1 MTVELL
7 LILLTAVL
15 INNPVLYYFLGLCPY
30 LGVSNKVDMALGMG
44 MAVTFVLTVAAC
56 LTWLINNLVIFYL
69 LNTSSLHI
77 DLGFLRFIIFIF
89 VIAGTVQL
97 VEMFLRKFFP
107 SLYEKF
113 GIFLPLITTNCAILG
128 CCLWIDV
135 KGYNLV
141 AGEQNVAASW
151 KFAQALLFGLGNGLG
166 FTLAICLMAGIRE
179 RLNFSDVPRDFRGVG
194 ISLIVAAIL
203 AMAFMGFSGIGG

>member
-1 MTVELL
+1 MIAELL

-30 LGVSNKVDMALGMG
+30 LGVSNKVDMAFGMG
-44 MAVTFVLTVAAC
+44 MAVTFVMTVAVS
-56 LTWLINNLVIFYL
+56 LTWVINNLIIFYL
-69 LNTSSLHI
+69 NSGHNI
-77 DLGFLRFIIFIF
+77 DLGFLRYIIFIF

-107 SLYEKF
+107 SLYDRF

-141 AGEQNVAASW
+141 AGQEGVAVSW
-151 KFAQALLFGLGNGLG
+151 KFVQSLLFGIGNGLG

-179 RLNFSDVPRDFRGVG
+179 RLNFSDVTRDFRGVG
-194 ISLIVAAIL
+194 ITLIVAAIL

>member
-1 MTVELL
+1 MTSELL
-7 LILLTAVL
+7 LILLTAVV

-30 LGVSNKVDMALGMG
+30 LGVSNKVDMAFGMG
-44 MAVTFVLTVAAC
+44 MAVTFVMTVAAS
-56 LTWLINNLVIFYL
+56 LTWVINNLVIFYL
-69 LNTSSLHI
+69 NEGSGV
-77 DLGFLRFIIFIF
+77 DLGFLRYIIFIF

-107 SLYEKF
+107 HLYDRF

-128 CCLWIDV
+128 LCLWIDV
-135 KGYNLV
+135 KGYNLI
-141 AGEQNVAASW
+141 AGDAGAMVSW
-151 KFAQALLFGLGNGLG
+151 KFAQALLFGIGNGLG

-179 RLNFSDVPRDFRGVG
+179 RLAFSDVPQDMRGVG
-194 ISLIVAAIL
+194 ITLVVAAIL

>member
-1 MTVELL
+1 MTAELL

-30 LGVSNKVDMALGMG
+30 LGVSNKVDMAFGMG
-44 MAVTFVLTVAAC
+44 MAVTFVMTVAASM
-56 LTWLINNLVIFYL
+56 TWAINNLIIFYL
-69 LNTSSLHI
+69 NVGSLGV

-107 SLYEKF
+107 QLYDRF

-135 KGYNLV
+135 KGYNLI
-141 AGEQNVAASW
+141 AGDAGVVVSW
-151 KFAQALLFGLGNGLG
+151 KFAQALLFGIGNGLG

-194 ISLIVAAIL
+194 ITLIVAAIL

>member
-1 MTVELL
+1 MIAELS

-44 MAVTFVLTVAAC
+44 MAVTFVMTVAAS
-56 LTWLINNLVIFYL
+56 LTWVINNLIIFYL
-69 LNTSSLHI
+69 NTGQGV
-77 DLGFLRFIIFIF
+77 DLGFLRYIIFIF

-107 SLYEKF
+107 HLYDRF

-141 AGEQNVAASW
+141 AGQESVAASW
-151 KFAQALLFGLGNGLG
+151 KFAQALLFGIGNGLG

-194 ISLIVAAIL
+194 ITLIVAAIM

>member
-1 MTVELL
+1 MTAELL

-44 MAVTFVLTVAAC
+44 MAVTFVMTVAAS
-56 LTWLINNLVIFYL
+56 LTWVINNLIIFYL
-69 LNTSSLHI
+69 NNGHGI
-77 DLGFLRFIIFIF
+77 DLGFLRYIIFIF

-107 SLYEKF
+107 QLYDRF

-141 AGEQNVAASW
+141 AGQEGVAASW
-151 KFAQALLFGLGNGLG
+151 KFVQALLFGIGNGLG

-194 ISLIVAAIL
+194 ITLIVAAIM

>member
-1 MTVELL
+1 MTSELL
-7 LILLTAVL
+7 LILLTAVV

-30 LGVSNKVDMALGMG
+30 LGVSNKVDMAFGMG
-44 MAVTFVLTVAAC
+44 MAVTFVMTVAAS
-56 LTWLINNLVIFYL
+56 LTWVINNLVIFYL
-69 LNTSSLHI
+69 NEGSGV
-77 DLGFLRFIIFIF
+77 DLGFLRYIIFIF

-107 SLYEKF
+107 HLYDRF

-135 KGYNLV
+135 KGYNLI
-141 AGEQNVAASW
+141 AGDAGAMVSW
-151 KFAQALLFGLGNGLG
+151 KFAQALLFGIGNGLG

-179 RLNFSDVPRDFRGVG
+179 RMAFSDVPQDMRGVG
-194 ISLIVAAIL
+194 ITLVVAAIL

>member
-1 MTVELL
+1 MIAELM

-44 MAVTFVLTVAAC
+44 MAVTFVMTVAAS
-56 LTWLINNLVIFYL
+56 LTWVVNNLIIFYL
-69 LNTSSLHI
+69 NAGYGI
-77 DLGFLRFIIFIF
+77 DLGFLRYTIFIF

-107 SLYEKF
+107 HLYDRF

-141 AGEQNVAASW
+141 AGQEGVAASW
-151 KFAQALLFGLGNGLG
+151 KFAQALLFGIGNGLG

-194 ISLIVAAIL
+194 ITLIVAAIL

>member
-1 MTVELL
+1 MTTELL

-44 MAVTFVLTVAAC
+44 MAVTFVMTVAAS
-56 LTWLINNLVIFYL
+56 LTWAINNLIIFYL
-69 LNTSSLHI
+69 NVGYAI
-77 DLGFLRFIIFIF
+77 DLGFLRYIIFIF

-107 SLYEKF
+107 SLYDRF

-135 KGYNLV
+135 KGFNLV
-141 AGEQNVAASW
+141 ASEQGAAVSW
-151 KFAQALLFGLGNGLG
+151 KFAQALLFGIGNGLG

-179 RLNFSDVPRDFRGVG
+179 RLHFSDVPRDFRGVG
-194 ISLIVAAIL
+194 ITLIVAAIL

>member
-1 MTVELL
+1 MTTELL

-30 LGVSNKVDMALGMG
+30 LGVSNKVDMAFGMG
-44 MAVTFVLTVAAC
+44 MAVTFVMTVAAG
-56 LTWLINNLVIFYL
+56 LTWAINNLIVFYL
-69 LNTSSLHI
+69 NVGYHI

-107 SLYEKF
+107 SLYDRF

-141 AGEQNVAASW
+141 ASEQGVAVSW
-151 KFAQALLFGLGNGLG
+151 KFAQALLFGIGNGLG

-194 ISLIVAAIL
+194 ITLIVAAIL

>member
-1 MTVELL
+1 MSTEIL

-30 LGVSNKVDMALGMG
+30 LGVSNKVDMAFGMG
-44 MAVTFVLTVAAC
+44 MAVTFVMTVAAS
-56 LTWLINNLVIFYL
+56 LTWVINNLIIFYL
-69 LNTSSLHI
+69 NVGQGI
-77 DLGFLRFIIFIF
+77 DLGFLRYIIFIF

-107 SLYEKF
+107 HLYDRF

-135 KGYNLV
+135 KGYNLIASEQGV
-141 AGEQNVAASW
+141 AVSW
-151 KFAQALLFGLGNGLG
+151 KFAQALIFGIGNGLG

-179 RLNFSDVPRDFRGVG
+179 RLHFSDVPRDFRGVG
-194 ISLIVAAIL
+194 ITLIVAAIL

>member
-1 MTVELL
+1 MIAELL

-30 LGVSNKVDMALGMG
+30 LGVSNKVDMAFGMG
-44 MAVTFVLTVAAC
+44 MAVTFVMTVAAS
-56 LTWLINNLVIFYL
+56 LTWVINNLIIFYL
-69 LNTSSLHI
+69 NTGYGI
-77 DLGFLRFIIFIF
+77 DLGFLRYIIFIF

-107 SLYEKF
+107 NLYDRF
-113 GIFLPLITTNCAILG
+113 GIFLPLITTNCVILG

-141 AGEQNVAASW
+141 AGQEPVAVSW
-151 KFAQALLFGLGNGLG
+151 KFLQALLFGIGNGLG

-194 ISLIVAAIL
+194 ITLIVAAIL

>member
-1 MTVELL
+1 MIAELL

-44 MAVTFVLTVAAC
+44 MAVTFVMTVAAS
-56 LTWLINNLVIFYL
+56 LTWVINNLIIFYL
-69 LNTSSLHI
+69 NTGQGV
-77 DLGFLRFIIFIF
+77 DLGFLRYIIFIF

-107 SLYEKF
+107 HLYDRF

-141 AGEQNVAASW
+141 AGQESVAASW
-151 KFAQALLFGLGNGLG
+151 KFAQALLFGIGNGLG

-194 ISLIVAAIL
+194 ITLIVAAIM

>member
-1 MTVELL
+1 MTAELL

-30 LGVSNKVDMALGMG
+30 LGVSNKVDMAFGMG
-44 MAVTFVLTVAAC
+44 MAVTFVMTVAASM
-56 LTWLINNLVIFYL
+56 TWAINNLIIFYL
-69 LNTSSLHI
+69 NVSHNI
-77 DLGFLRFIIFIF
+77 DLGFLRYIIFIF

-107 SLYEKF
+107 HLYDRF

-135 KGYNLV
+135 KGFNLV
-141 AGEQNVAASW
+141 QGQEGIAVSW
-151 KFAQALLFGLGNGLG
+151 KFAQALLFGIGNGLG

-194 ISLIVAAIL
+194 ITLIVAAIL